1 MGKNLGVKKWLSV
14 IFCYAEKG
22 NEKLLKRN
30 TKDTCNFKINGSQ
43 IFFIAFVIFFVSS
56 FIQDTT
62 LAEALNGR
70 FLRLCSYISLPLLL
84 FKIYFMDR
92 WSKKELFVISILILL
107 GMITWRMAHELQ
119 LLIIVPFVVGA
130 KNVNFKDIITWY
142 VYLNVILL
150 LTMAIF
156 SLLGIIP
163 NLIYRAAPRPPRYS
177 LGLIYTSSL
186 ATHYFYLVLAY
197 CYLRFSKLRWTDYLL
212 IIIGDGIFMMITNTK
227 LDFIATLIVIPVMF
241 IAQRAFRGHK
251 LSEILASFWWMAVPI
266 TSSIIIF
273 ASYFYDGS
281 NHIMKAVDDLTS
293 GRLGLGHRALTNY
306 DINILGQTIVE
317 HTYGGSNG
325 LKLANQLDGVSHY
338 FFIDSSYIRMFLLW
352 GLLVFILIIVY
363 MTYIAMRSIFRRTFV
378 LAAIILIASL
388 NFMFEP
394 DIIKIIY
401 DPFLLALFAT
411 PCFYKI
417 QEEKDK

>member
-1 MGKNLGVKKWLSV
+1 M
-14 IFCYAEKG
+14 
-22 NEKLLKRN
+22 LKRN
-30 TKDTCNFKINGSQ
+30 VKDIYDLQINSSQ

-70 FLRLCSYISLPLLL
+70 LLRLCSYIALPLLL
-84 FKIYFMDR
+84 FKIYVLDR
-92 WSKKELFVISILILL
+92 WSKKELFVITILILL
-107 GMITWRMAHELQ
+107 GMITWRTAHELQ
-119 LLIIVPFVVGA
+119 LLLIVPFVVGA

-142 VYLNVILL
+142 VYLNIILL

-197 CYLRFSKLRWTDYLL
+197 CYLRFTKLKWSDYLL
-212 IIIGDGIFMMITNTK
+212 ITVGDIIFMVITNTK
-227 LDFIATLIVIPVMF
+227 LDFIATLVVIPVMI
-241 IAQRAFRGHK
+241 IAQRAFKGHK
-251 LSEILASFWWMAVPI
+251 LSEILASFWWIAVPV
-266 TSSIIIF
+266 SPFIIIF

-281 NHIMKAVDDLTS
+281 NHIMKAINDLTS
-293 GRLGLGHRALTNY
+293 GRLSLGHRAFNNY
-306 DINILGQTIVE
+306 NIKILGQTIVE
-317 HTYGGSNG
+317 HTYGGSKG
-325 LKLANQLDGVSHY
+325 LKLANQLNGVHHY
-338 FFIDSSYIRMFLLW
+338 FFIDSSYIRMILLW
-352 GLLVFILIIVY
+352 GLLMFVLIVVC
-363 MTYIAMRSIFRRTFV
+363 MTYIAIRSALRRTFV
-378 LAAIILIASL
+378 LTAIILIASL

-401 DPFLLALFAT
+401 DPFLLALLAI
-411 PCFYKI
+411 PNFYNI
-417 QEEKDK
+417 QEEKHK

>member
-30 TKDTCNFKINGSQ
+30 TKDTYNFKINGSQ

-212 IIIGDGIFMMITNTK
+212 IIIGDVIFMMITNTK
-227 LDFIATLIVIPVMF
+227 LDFIATLIVIPVMV

-273 ASYFYDGS
+273 ASYFYDDS

-306 DINILGQTIVE
+306 DIHILGQTIVE

-411 PCFYKI
+411 PYFYNI

>member
-1 MGKNLGVKKWLSV
+1 MLY
-14 IFCYAEKG
+14 FCYAEKG

-30 TKDTCNFKINGSQ
+30 TKDTYNFKINGSQ

-84 FKIYFMDR
+84 FKIYFIDR

-119 LLIIVPFVVGA
+119 LLTIVPFVVGA

-142 VYLNVILL
+142 MYLNVILL

-212 IIIGDGIFMMITNTK
+212 IIIGDIIFMMITNTK
-227 LDFIATLIVIPVMF
+227 LDFIATLIVIPVMV

-251 LSEILASFWWMAVPI
+251 LSEILASFWWMAVPL

-273 ASYFYDGS
+273 ASYFYDDS

-306 DINILGQTIVE
+306 DIHILGQTIVE

>member
-1 MGKNLGVKKWLSV
+1 MLKWLSV
-14 IFCYAEKG
+14 IFYYAEKG

-30 TKDTCNFKINGSQ
+30 TKDTYNFKINGSQ

-70 FLRLCSYISLPLLL
+70 FLRLCSYVSLPLLL

-142 VYLNVILL
+142 MYLNVILL

-197 CYLRFSKLRWTDYLL
+197 CYLRFSKLNWIDYLL
-212 IIIGDGIFMMITNTK
+212 ITIGDVIFMIITNTK

-241 IAQRAFRGHK
+241 VAQRAFKGHK

-273 ASYFYDGS
+273 ASYFYDDS

-306 DINILGQTIVE
+306 DIHILGQTIVE

-363 MTYIAMRSIFRRTFV
+363 MTYIAIRSIFRRTFV

-411 PCFYKI
+411 PYFYSI
-417 QEEKDK
+417 QEEKYK

>member
-30 TKDTCNFKINGSQ
+30 TKDTYNFKINGSQ

-197 CYLRFSKLRWTDYLL
+197 CYLIFSNLRWTDYLL
-212 IIIGDGIFMMITNTK
+212 IIIGDVIFMMITNTK

-251 LSEILASFWWMAVPI
+251 LSEILASFWWIAVPI

-317 HTYGGSNG
+317 HTYGGSKG
-325 LKLANQLDGVSHY
+325 LKLANQLNGVSHY

-352 GLLVFILIIVY
+352 GLLAFILIIVY